1 MTTKTLAALL
11 VAPRKIELR
20 EFPLPEID
28 SESGLAKIEITGVC
42 GADWPIYTGALEH
55 WRHYEPWLAPL
66 KAALGQLADA
76 YPAVPA
82 LD

>member
-1 MTTKTLAALL
+1 LL
-11 VAPRKIELR
+11 GYLELPFEESCL
-20 EFPLPEID
+20 EFHRNARAVSTIS
-28 SESGLAKIEITGVC
+28 SEQVRS
-42 GADWPIYTGALEH
+42 PIYTGALEH

-66 KAALGQLADA
+66 KAALGQLANA